1 MSRSHGLMLSQT
13 LILIL
18 ACIRVLHINIYTCI
32 SYLITWAWICLPST
46 MVARFAQVSRTVAY
60 VKLSGVTPTSN
71 NEQKIY
77 ELLQFVQ
84 AMRIQRSLHSKPL
97 LFYLPFCFGASL
109 LLPLLP
115 TCRTYQQEHSQQRTP
130 MLSQTWLFCREFPCH
145 SSVLGY
151 LHKL

>member
-1 MSRSHGLMLSQT
+1 MYPYFAYMST
-13 LILIL
+13 
-18 ACIRVLHINIYTCI
+18 RVLHMNIYTCI
-32 SYLITWAWICLPST
+32 SYLIVDNLSMDCLPST
-46 MVARFAQVSRTVAY
+46 MVTRFAQVSRTVAY

-84 AMRIQRSLHSKPL
+84 AMRIQRLLHSKPL

-115 TCRTYQQEHSQQRTP
+115 SCRTYQQEHSQQRTP
-130 MLSQTWLFCREFPCH
+130 MPSQTWLFCREFPCH